1 MDGDGWGFATFTPE
15 EWLCQQGPIQKA
27 LQKQVTAAS
36 PPHRSV
42 NVGWF
47 NTPPIPS
54 CERTVPL
61 TCTTLALIRQ
71 KTGIAVNVSWTTSG

>member
-1 MDGDGWGFATFTPE
+1 VSAGAYPESAPKTGDSSLPAPPE
-15 EWLCQQGPIQKA
+15 RQRGVVQH
-27 LQKQVTAAS
+27 AA
-36 PPHRSV
+36 
-42 NVGWF
+42 
-47 NTPPIPS
+47 PIPS